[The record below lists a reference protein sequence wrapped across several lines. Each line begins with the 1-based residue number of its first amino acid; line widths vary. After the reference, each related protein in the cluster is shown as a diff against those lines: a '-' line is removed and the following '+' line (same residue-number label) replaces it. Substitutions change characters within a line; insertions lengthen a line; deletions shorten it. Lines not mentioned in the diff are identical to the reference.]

1 MEIRERMATKP
12 TILLTG
18 ATGFLGSHLLK
29 RFLAEGYS
37 IVLLKRL
44 QSNLR
49 RIESDLGRVKATYNL
64 EEQGIARA
72 FEGHK
77 IDIVAHCATDYGRKN
92 TDALQ
97 IVQANLILPL
107 TLLQEGKKRGLQV
120 FLNTDTLLDKGIN
133 DYSLSKRQFSEWLR
147 NASGATGESIASG
160 EQKFVGIDVAL
171 EHFYGPDDDPSK
183 FVSWLID
190 SIFKKVKKIPLTAG
204 EQKRDFI
211 HIDDVVAAFLK
222 IIEEAPTLDRGFHR
236 FEVGAGQSI
245 TIRDLV
251 NEVSELC
258 APHTTQFEFG
268 QLPYRLHETM
278 DSKVNLAPL
287 RKLGWAPQLS
297 LSEGLRRTVEQE
309 KELREQKK

>member
-1 MEIRERMATKP
+1 MATKP
-12 TILLTG
+12 TVLLTG

-29 RFLAEGYS
+29 CFLAEGYS

-49 RIESDLGRVKATYNL
+49 RIESDLGRVKACYNL
-64 EEQGIARA
+64 EEQGITRA
-72 FEGHK
+72 FEEHK

-92 TDALQ
+92 TDTLQ

-133 DYSLSKRQFSEWLR
+133 DYSLSKRQFSEWLH
-147 NASGATGESIASG
+147 NASEAAAPGES
-160 EQKFVGIDVAL
+160 KFIGIDVAL

-222 IIEEAPTLDRGFHR
+222 IIEKAPALDRGFHR

-245 TIRDLV
+245 AIRDLV
-251 NEVSELC
+251 NEVSGLC

-287 RKLGWAPQLS
+287 LKLGWAPRVS
-297 LSEGLRRTVEQE
+297 LGEGLRRTVEQE
-309 KELREQKK
+309 KKLREQKK